1 MKAGGVTDRQA
12 MQTAVPT
19 TLTFRAPAKLNL
31 SLAILGRRDDGYHEI
46 ETLMTAVSLA
56 DTLVVRPAALP
67 GVRLRISEGG
77 SGTANAVPADGSNL
91 VVRAITALA
100 TAAGVEPALEVDLEK
115 CTPAGAGLGGGS
127 SDAAAAIR
135 ATARIWGLD
144 WPTGRLAAVGATIG
158 SDVPWFFP
166 GRPAIA
172 SGRGERIEPV
182 PALPALAAVIVWPG
196 VPLST
201 AAVYRG
207 WGTVG
212 GADVRPGDARRLA
225 QALAAD
231 RWQDVW
237 PLVNNDLE
245 PAARQLCPEIDAA
258 LEDLARAGAVRPRL
272 TGSGSA
278 CFALARTWAEA
289 RGIAARLAVQRPAD
303 GSARRPLVRA
313 VRFLPDAGG

>member
-1 MKAGGVTDRQA
+1 
-12 MQTAVPT
+12 MQTALPA
-19 TLTFRAPAKLNL
+19 TLTIRAPAKLNL

-56 DTLVVRPAALP
+56 DTLVVRPAAMP
-67 GVRLRISEGG
+67 GVRLRVRDGG
-77 SGTANAVPADGSNL
+77 SGTADAVPADESNL
-91 VVRAITALA
+91 VVRAIRALA
-100 TAAGVEPALEVDLEK
+100 TEAGIEPALEIDLEK
-115 CTPAGAGLGGGS
+115 TTPAGAGLGGGS

-135 ATARIWGLD
+135 AVARIWGLD
-144 WPTGRLAAVGATIG
+144 WTMARLAAVGATIG

-166 GRPAIA
+166 GSPAIA

-207 WGTVG
+207 WGAVG

-225 QALAAD
+225 LALAAE

-237 PLVNNDLE
+237 PLVQNDLE
-245 PAARQLCPEIDAA
+245 PAARRLCPEIDAA
-258 LEDLARAGAVRPRL
+258 LEALSRAGAVRPRL

-289 RGIAARLAVQRPAD
+289 RGIAARIA
-303 GSARRPLVRA
+303 GRRPDDGTTRRPFVRA
-313 VRFLPDAGG
+313 VRFLADVEE

>member
-1 MKAGGVTDRQA
+1 
-12 MQTAVPT
+12 MQTALPA
-19 TLTFRAPAKLNL
+19 TLSIRAAAKLNL

-56 DTLVVRPAALP
+56 DTIVVRPAALP
-67 GVRLRISEGG
+67 GVRLQVREGG
-77 SGTANAVPADGSNL
+77 SGTADAVPADGSNL
-91 VVRAITALA
+91 VVRAINALA

-135 ATARIWGLD
+135 AVARLWGLD
-144 WPTGRLAAVGATIG
+144 WPIGRLAAVGATIG

-166 GRPAIA
+166 GSPAIA

-207 WGTVG
+207 WGAVG

-225 QALAAD
+225 EALAAE
-231 RWQDVW
+231 RWRDVW

-245 PAARQLCPEIDAA
+245 PAARRLCPEIDAA
-258 LEDLARAGAVRPRL
+258 LEALARAGAVRPRL

-289 RGIAARLAVQRPAD
+289 RGIAARLAIRQPAA
-303 GSARRPLVRA
+303 GTARRPLVRA
-313 VRFLPDAGG
+313 VRFLMDAGE